1 MNAKQVLTTVASA
14 IALSLLGNV
23 SQAQAECPKA
33 GTLKNFAQITA
44 QSDIFNGCDV
54 TTEVSFVGVGSGGY
68 YVFSAYD
75 LDGLTMFRVMPV
87 GQPPSFNQL
96 GALEAYSV
104 VIEHKKADV
113 VFSVKVGDTLRL
125 RGAMDY
131 RKANGYDTGI
141 ASRVF
146 RAQSIEVIKK

>member
-1 MNAKQVLTTVASA
+1 MKAKQILTTIATA
-14 IALSLLGNV
+14 IAMSLIGNV
-23 SQAQAECPKA
+23 AQAQAECPKA
-33 GTLKNFAQITA
+33 GELKNFAQITA
-44 QSDIFNGCDV
+44 QADVFNGCDI
-54 TTEVSFVGVGSGGY
+54 TTEVSFVGAGSGGY

-75 LDGLTMFRVMPV
+75 LGGLTMFRVMPM

-104 VIEHKKADV
+104 VIEHSKADV
-113 VFSVKVGDTLRL
+113 VFSAKVGDTLRL
-125 RGAMDY
+125 RGAIDY

-146 RAQSIEVIKK
+146 RAQSIEVVKK

>member
-1 MNAKQVLTTVASA
+1 MTAKQILSTVASA
-14 IALSLLGNV
+14 IAMSLIGNV
-23 SQAQAECPKA
+23 AQAQANCPKA

-44 QSDIFNGCDV
+44 QADIFNGCDV

-68 YVFSAYD
+68 FVFSAYD
-75 LDGLTMFRVMPV
+75 LDGLTMFRVMPL

-113 VFSVKVGDTLRL
+113 VFSAKVGDTIRL

-146 RAQSIEVIKK
+146 RAQSVELVKK

>member
-1 MNAKQVLTTVASA
+1 MTAKQILTTVATA
-14 IALSLLGNV
+14 IAMSLISNV
-23 SQAQAECPKA
+23 AQAQAECPKA
-33 GTLKNFAQITA
+33 GDLKNFAQITA
-44 QSDIFNGCDV
+44 QADIFNGCDV

-75 LDGLTMFRVMPV
+75 LGGLTMFRVMPM
-87 GQPPSFNQL
+87 GQPPSFNKL

-104 VIEHKKADV
+104 VIENKKADV
-113 VFSVKVGDTLRL
+113 VFSIKSGDTLRL

-141 ASRVF
+141 ASRIF
-146 RAQSIEVIKK
+146 RAQSVEVVKK

>member
-1 MNAKQVLTTVASA
+1 MTARQVLLTVAST

-44 QSDIFNGCDV
+44 QADIFNGCDV
-54 TTEVSFVGVGSGGY
+54 TTEVSFVGAGAGGY

-146 RAQSIEVIKK
+146 RAQSVEVVKK